1 MDLNKLQQ
9 TEDIFQKLPSFF
21 QEHCRRTGKLA
32 GGFLE
37 YLMKE
42 QAVSGMSDPGVIL
55 PSDMELMGKYH
66 DIGKTAI
73 SHSVWLSRRP
83 LTAAEQRLVHTH
95 PLFGAYLIRGMAV
108 PPEAESRENGFWE
121 EAARCCQYH
130 HERWDGAGYPFGI
143 SGESIPLVAR
153 IICIADA
160 YDAMTSVRPY
170 RAGMPEEE
178 ALEEIFRNK
187 GKQFD
192 PVLAPLFCEL
202 MQATQVAA
210 VQ

>member
-1 MDLNKLQQ
+1 
-9 TEDIFQKLPSFF
+9 
-21 QEHCRRTGKLA
+21 
-32 GGFLE
+32 
-37 YLMKE
+37 
-42 QAVSGMSDPGVIL
+42 
-55 PSDMELMGKYH
+55 
-66 DIGKTAI
+66 
-73 SHSVWLSRRP
+73 
-83 LTAAEQRLVHTH
+83 
-95 PLFGAYLIRGMAV
+95 MAV
-108 PPEAESRENGFWE
+108 PPEAESLENGFWE

-143 SGESIPLVAR
+143 SGESIPLLAR

>member
-1 MDLNKLQQ
+1 
-9 TEDIFQKLPSFF
+9 
-21 QEHCRRTGKLA
+21 
-32 GGFLE
+32 
-37 YLMKE
+37 MKE
-42 QAVSGMSDPGVIL
+42 QAVSGMSDPGGFL

-83 LTAAEQRLVHTH
+83 LTAAEQSLVRTH

-108 PPEAESRENGFWE
+108 PPEAESLENGFWE

-143 SGESIPLVAR
+143 SGESIPLLAR